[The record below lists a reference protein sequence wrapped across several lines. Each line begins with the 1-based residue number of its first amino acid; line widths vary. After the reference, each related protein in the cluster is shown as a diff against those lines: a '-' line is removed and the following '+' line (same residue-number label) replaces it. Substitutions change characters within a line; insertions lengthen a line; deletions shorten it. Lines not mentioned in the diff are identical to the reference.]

1 MKKLRFLV
9 SLITKENDFQ
19 REQAASAEAAARD
32 LDVELEIVY
41 ADGDSITQSTQIL
54 KSVQAHP
61 TLRPN
66 AVIFEP
72 AGGTGLPQVAKAAGA
87 AGVGWGLLNRE
98 AEYIAEL
105 RQNFQ
110 VPAFFVMSD
119 HRETGRIQAT
129 QLNVLLPQ
137 GGAVLYI
144 TGPGE
149 SATAK
154 ERKAGFEDAC
164 AKNLHFTV
172 LRGKWTEES
181 SARSVV
187 AWLNLGVSQKLGVG
201 AVVSQND
208 AMAMGARKSFDQLND
223 PKERERWLSLP
234 FLGCDGLPRTGQA
247 WVRTGLLAATVIVPP
262 MAGRAVQLMTQALRS
277 GVKPPEKTLTSLE
290 SYPPIAKLS
299 KLEPATRAPSS

>member
-19 REQAASAEAAARD
+19 LEQAASAEAAARD
-32 LDVELEIVY
+32 VDVEIEIVY

-54 KSVQAHP
+54 KSIQSHA

-66 AVIFEP
+66 GIIFEP
-72 AGGTGLPQVAKAAGA
+72 AGGTGLPQVAKAAGT
-87 AGVGWGLLNRE
+87 AGIGWGLLNRE
-98 AEYIAEL
+98 ADYIGDL
-105 RQNFQ
+105 RQNFKI
-110 VPAFFVMSD
+110 PAFQVMSD

-144 TGPGE
+144 IGPAE
-149 SATAK
+149 TATVQ
-154 ERKAGFEDAC
+154 ERKAGFEAAC
-164 AKNLHFTV
+164 SENLHCTV

-181 SARSVV
+181 SLRSVA
-187 AWLNLGVSQKLGVG
+187 AWLKLGVSQKLNIG
-201 AVVSQND
+201 AIVSQND
-208 AMAMGARKSFDQLND
+208 AMAIGARKAFQQVSD

-234 FLGCDGLPRTGQA
+234 FLGCDGLPKTGQA
-247 WVRTGLLAATVIVPP
+247 WVRSGLLAATVISPP
-262 MAGRAVQLMTQALRS
+262 MAGRAVQLMAQALRS
-277 GVKPPEKTLTSLE
+277 GVNPPETTLTTLE

-299 KLEPATRAPSS
+299 KLEPAATR